1 MESICSRLWS
11 SRNVY
16 LYPMKQILVTGGAG
30 YIGSHTIVSLVE
42 QGFFPVIVDDLR
54 NSSQVILDG
63 LAQLTARG
71 FSFIPLDIC
80 DKEALFKVF
89 DSHAFDAVIHF
100 AAYKSVGESCE
111 VPLQYYQNNLIGL
124 MNILEACGKYSIPK
138 FVYSSSCTVYG
149 EPDQKQVYETTPKRL
164 PESPY
169 GFTKWMGEQII
180 EDVHRNPVPFQTI
193 CLRYFNPI
201 GAHPSGL
208 IGELPVGIPNNLLP
222 FITQTAA
229 GIRSHLTVFGND
241 YPTPD
246 GTCIRDYV
254 HVSDVADAHVR
265 ALLYV
270 SESPISVFNI
280 GTGKGT
286 SVLEMIRCFNEVSRL
301 DLPYQIGSRRAGDIT
316 EIYANVAYAENTL
329 GWRAK
334 RDVKEALK
342 DAWNWEKHLAK
353 AND

>member
-1 MESICSRLWS
+1 
-11 SRNVY
+11 
-16 LYPMKQILVTGGAG
+16 MKQVLVTGGAG
-30 YIGSHTIVSLVE
+30 YIGAHTIVSLVE
-42 QGFFPVIVDDLR
+42 QGFYPVIVDDLR

-63 LAQLTARG
+63 LAQLAADR

-80 DKEALFKVF
+80 DKEVLFEVF
-89 DSHAFDAVIHF
+89 DAHAFDAVIHF

-124 MNILEACGKYSIPK
+124 MNILEACTKYSVPK
-138 FVYSSSCTVYG
+138 FVFSSSCTVYG
-149 EPDQKQVYETTPKRL
+149 EPDQKQVFETTPKRL

-180 EDVHRNPVPFQTI
+180 EDVHRNSVPFQTI

-208 IGELPVGIPNNLLP
+208 IGELPVGVPNNLLP
-222 FITQTAA
+222 YITQTAA
-229 GIRSHLTVFGND
+229 GIRAHLTVFGND

-265 ALLYV
+265 ALLFT
-270 SESPISVFNI
+270 SDKPLDVFNI

-286 SVLEMIRCFNEVSRL
+286 SVLEMIQYFNEVSGIN
-301 DLPYQIGSRRAGDIT
+301 LPYQIGPRRSGDIT
-316 EIYANVAYAENTL
+316 EIFANVSYSNATL
-329 GWRAK
+329 GWCAK
-334 RDVKEALK
+334 RNVKEALN
-342 DAWNWEKHLAK
+342 DAWNWEKRQAK